1 MSLPARFPSSRS
13 GRWSVAGLVAP
24 FLSVAFLAA
33 PAVPIP
39 VGAIS
44 VSGSVVV
51 QSGRVIEEDLFAAGS
66 RVIVDGRI
74 EGDLTVTT
82 RNLIINGVVEGDV
95 NGVAWSIDIQ
105 GEVGGSVRAAAWE
118 IDIGGSVGDDVLS
131 FARSLEVDGTVGR
144 DVLLAGLS
152 ARQSGTVGGEVRGE
166 LLWGL
171 YVDGRVDED
180 IDVGIHRLTITE
192 AASVGS
198 AVSWRQGLI
207 GQNIRGWTTRTEISP
222 EADLGL
228 VAEVRPIPADLSV
241 RALRLLMQ
249 ALRFVGLLFTGIL
262 LMFLFPRATR
272 RATDRAW
279 SRPATSFFVGLG
291 FFLIVPVAAVAS
303 LFTIILAPVALLAL
317 GLWVFGLFAG
327 AVPPLA
333 ALGRRATRNRYSLMG
348 SFVIAAIGWRLLRII
363 PLAGFFIFG
372 LVVIWGMGA
381 WAISL
386 WEGWRASEEVAELA
400 VDGPAGMV
408 EPGPRLELLGLEVPP
423 VGASAEPENDASRL
437 PASDFRLPAD
447 PETSASTDEPP
458 SAPMEP

>member
-1 MSLPARFPSSRS
+1 M
-13 GRWSVAGLVAP
+13 
-24 FLSVAFLAA
+24 AFLAA

-44 VSGSVVV
+44 VKGTVVV
-51 QSGRVIEEDLFAAGS
+51 QSGRIIEEDLFAAGS
-66 RVIVDGRI
+66 RVIIDGRI

-95 NGVAWSIDIQ
+95 NGVAWSVDIQ

-118 IDIGGSVGDDVLS
+118 IDVRGSVGDDVLS

-171 YVDGRVDED
+171 YVDGRVAED
-180 IDVGIHRLTITE
+180 IDVGIHRLTITDS
-192 AASVGS
+192 ASVGS

-207 GQNIRGWTTRTEISP
+207 GQNIRGWTARTDISP
-222 EADLGL
+222 QADLGL
-228 VAEVRPIPADLSV
+228 VAEVRPLPADLSV
-241 RALRLLMQ
+241 RALRLLLH
-249 ALRFVGLLFTGIL
+249 ALRFVGLLFTGML
-262 LMFLFPRATR
+262 LVFLFPRATR

-291 FFLIVPVAAVAS
+291 LFLVVPVAAVVS
-303 LFTIILAPVALLAL
+303 LFTVILAPVALLAL

-327 AVPPLA
+327 AVPTLA
-333 ALGRRATRNRYSLMG
+333 ALGRRVTRNRYGWMG
-348 SFVIAAIGWRLLRII
+348 SFVTAAIVWRLLRII

-372 LVVIWGMGA
+372 FVVIWGMGA

-386 WEGWRASEEVAELA
+386 WEGWRALAEA
-400 VDGPAGMV
+400 VEPADHRPAALV

-423 VGASAEPENDASRL
+423 VGGSVEAGE
-437 PASDFRLPAD
+437 D
-447 PETSASTDEPP
+447 PVRP
-458 SAPMEP
+458 SAPGPRPPSNPEVERDSSDPSVESGDI